1 MNQRWRTRILAF
13 IVLVAYDVHKSI
25 VNDRAILMHDIDG
38 TLMGKRRQ
46 LQQQHQLQ
54 QSGVASIDN
63 SKTQP
68 HLQSG
73 DGDGSSFLMP
83 PIKVNHIHIIPSM
96 DNEGGVHA
104 DGNSANST
112 TSSATASTKANN
124 YVRISFSLHDP
135 SKLPFQSLYSPGE

>member
-13 IVLVAYDVHKSI
+13 MVLVVYDVHKSI

-46 LQQQHQLQ
+46 LQQQQ
-54 QSGVASIDN
+54 QSGVASID

-73 DGDGSSFLMP
+73 DVDGSSFLMP

-135 SKLPFQSLYSPGE
+135 SKLPFQSLYAPGE